1 MKLKFPRWPL
11 LIISLI
17 LVLASSQVL
26 CGQTK
31 ASFIEKD
38 LPRVGSMD
46 NMVKLLEKH
55 AYSMPVRALKDAEG
69 GQAKTSLPESTNQSS
84 SDYSSTNIQVRGVDE
99 ADIVKTD
106 GNYIYYVKNDAIDI
120 IKAVPAPDMQ
130 LISRIKFDDPNF
142 YPSEIYL
149 EKNYLVVL
157 GTSNNLPHHHIMPVP
172 YARTQIYPPPFS
184 TVTTKV
190 IIYNVQEPKHPQ
202 KIREVEVKGY
212 LLSSRKIKN
221 AVYLVANHHFYWYQG
236 IKEVELP
243 AYRDTNNQSS
253 RDFQEIPC
261 ANIRYFPDNISSS
274 YLVLVGFNLDD
285 MVNTAAVEAYLGY
298 SENIYAS
305 PQNLYI
311 ALTREPVY
319 RIMSDANTAKPEEEE
334 GKTLIYK
341 FNLKQGKTLYAG
353 KAEVKG
359 RILNQFSMDE
369 YEDNFR
375 IATTSG
381 DIWRD
386 DEYTSKN
393 NIYILDKDLK
403 LIGKL
408 EGIAPKERIYST
420 RFMGDRAY
428 MVTFR
433 NVDPFFVI
441 DLKNPEKPQILGLLK
456 IPGYSDYLHPY
467 DENHIIGF
475 GKDTVEIKG
484 QAFYQGMK
492 IALFDVSDVNNPVEK
507 SKVIIGDRGTESE
520 LLNNHKALLFSKEK
534 NILAFPVTVM
544 KLKPGQKTDP
554 TTGIPAYGSFSF
566 QGAYIYSIDLKTGF
580 KLKGTITHLEK
591 EDYLKAGDYW
601 YESDK
606 NIKRVIYIG
615 DTLYTISPSIIKAY
629 NMQNLSLIQS
639 LNIK

>member
-1 MKLKFPRWPL
+1 MKFRFSWRPL
-11 LIISLI
+11 LIISLA
-17 LVLASSQVL
+17 LVLVGGQIL
-26 CGQTK
+26 CGQAK
-31 ASFIEKD
+31 ANLIEKD

-46 NMVKLLEKH
+46 NMVKLLQNSVH
-55 AYSMPVRALKDAEG
+55 SMPVRALKDAEG
-69 GQAKTSLPESTNQSS
+69 QPKTALIESTNQSS
-84 SDYSSTNIQVRGVDE
+84 SDYYSTNIQVAGVDE
-99 ADIVKTD
+99 ADIIKTD
-106 GNYIYYVKNDAIDI
+106 GKYIYYVNTEEIDI
-120 IKAVPAPDMQ
+120 IKAVPANNMQ
-130 LISRIKFDDPNF
+130 LTSRIKFDDPNF
-142 YPSEIYL
+142 YPAEIYL

-157 GTSNNLPHHHIMPVP
+157 GTSNNLPPHHIMPAP
-172 YARTQIYPPPFS
+172 YAKAQIYPPPFS
-184 TVTTKV
+184 TVTAKAMV
-190 IIYNVQEPKHPQ
+190 YDVKEPDRPQ
-202 KIREVEVKGY
+202 KIREVEVKGH
-212 LLSSRKIKN
+212 LLSSRKIGN
-221 AVYLVANHHFYWYQG
+221 AVYLVSNHHFYWYQG

-243 AYRDTNNQSS
+243 GYRDTNAENS
-253 RDFQEIPC
+253 RDFKEVPC
-261 ANIRYFPDNISSS
+261 ENIRYFPDGVSSS
-274 YLVLVGFNLDD
+274 YLVLAGFNLDD
-285 MVNTAAVEAYLGY
+285 TVNPAAVEAYLGY

-311 ALTREPVY
+311 ALTQEPVY
-319 RIMSDANTAKPEEEE
+319 HILRDSNIAKPNDEE

-341 FNLKQGKTLYAG
+341 FNLQQGKTLYTG

-369 YEDNFR
+369 YGDNFR

-456 IPGYSDYLHPY
+456 IPGYSNYLHPY

-507 SKVIIGDRGTESE
+507 SKAVIGDRGTESE
-520 LLNNHKALLFSKEK
+520 LLHNHKALLFSKEK
-534 NILAFPVTVM
+534 NLLAFPVTVM
-544 KLKPGQKTDP
+544 KVKPEQKQTFSRE
-554 TTGIPAYGSFSF
+554 IPEYGSFAF
-566 QGAYIYSIDLKTGF
+566 QGAYIYNTDLKTGF
-580 KLKGTITHLEK
+580 NLKGTITHLEK

-601 YESDK
+601 YESNK
-606 NIKRVIYIG
+606 NIQRIIYIG
-615 DTLYTISPSIIKAY
+615 DTLYTISPSILKAHEMGNLKLIK
-629 NMQNLSLIQS
+629 SIS
-639 LNIK
+639 IK